1 MSAKALKGPSL
12 ARSVPKP
19 LKVPSL
25 ARSVPKPLKGP
36 SLARS
41 VLKPLKEPSLARSVL
56 KPFKMGQE
64 GEGEGEGAKRRYTLC
79 HKTLLLFAV
88 EALYFVPRD
97 SLTLRCRPPTPLVVG
112 SVPGTTPPSQL

>member
-1 MSAKALKGPSL
+1 MPSL
-12 ARSVPKP
+12 ERSVPKP

-56 KPFKMGQE
+56 KPFKMEQ
-64 GEGEGEGAKRRYTLC
+64 EGEGAKRHYSLC
-79 HKTLLLFAV
+79 HETLL
-88 EALYFVPRD
+88 
-97 SLTLRCRPPTPLVVG
+97 S
-112 SVPGTTPPSQL
+112 SVASPVRLPQVNCESE

>member
-64 GEGEGEGAKRRYTLC
+64 GEGEGAKRRYTLC
-79 HKTLLLFAV
+79 HETLLLFAV
-88 EALYFVPRD
+88 AALYFVPRD

-112 SVPGTTPPSQL
+112 SVLGTTPPSQL

>member
-64 GEGEGEGAKRRYTLC
+64 GEGEGAKRRYTLC

-88 EALYFVPRD
+88 E
-97 SLTLRCRPPTPLVVG
+97 VVG
-112 SVPGTTPPSQL
+112 SI

>member
-1 MSAKALKGPSL
+1 MCAKALKG
-12 ARSVPKP
+12 
-19 LKVPSL
+19 PSL

-64 GEGEGEGAKRRYTLC
+64 GQGEGEGAKRRYTLC
-79 HKTLLLFAV
+79 HETLLLFAV
-88 EALYFVPRD
+88 AALYFVPRD
-97 SLTLRCRPPTPLVVG
+97 SLTLRCRPPTPLVTGNHPFTSNIVTWV
-112 SVPGTTPPSQL
+112 SSYCSCELL